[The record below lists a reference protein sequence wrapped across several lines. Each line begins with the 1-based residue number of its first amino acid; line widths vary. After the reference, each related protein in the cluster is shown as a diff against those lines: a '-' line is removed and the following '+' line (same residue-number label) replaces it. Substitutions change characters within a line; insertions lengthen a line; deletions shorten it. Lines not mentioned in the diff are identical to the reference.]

1 MKKEI
6 KIALVAVV
14 GLVVLFFGMNFL
26 KGLKL
31 FSSDSTYYMSFKEL
45 SGLGNS
51 TPIYANGYRVGVV
64 KHIDYDYSLEKD
76 IMVEVGID
84 PDMRIPKGTT
94 AEISSDLLGNVKVN
108 LVLDRESKET
118 LAEGGIIPGDT
129 NSGMM
134 GEVKNMV
141 PTIQKMLPKLDSI
154 MSSLNTLM
162 ADPAIAQSLHN
173 VQGITEGLKT
183 STKEL
188 NTLMAQLNHSVPSM
202 MTKTSTVLDNATTL
216 TDNLNTKLSAVDL
229 AATMGKVNSTL
240 ANVEALTSRM
250 NSNQGT
256 LGLMMNDP
264 SLYNNLNATMLSAD
278 SLLVNLRQHPK
289 RYVHFSIFGKKDK

>member
-31 FSSDSTYYMSFKEL
+31 FSSDSLYYMSFKEL
-45 SGLGNS
+45 SGLGTS

-64 KHIDYDYSLEKD
+64 KDIDYDYTLEKD

-94 AEISSDLLGNVKVN
+94 AEISSDLLGNLQVN
-108 LVLDRESKET
+108 LMFDRESKEI
-118 LAEGGIIPGDT
+118 LPEGGIIPGNT

-154 MSSLNTLM
+154 MASLNTLM
-162 ADPAIAQSLHN
+162 ADPAIANSLHN
-173 VQGITEGLKT
+173 VEGITSGLT
-183 STKEL
+183 TTTKEL
-188 NTLMAQLNHSVPSM
+188 NALMAQLNRSVPSVM
-202 MTKTSTVLDNATTL
+202 SKTSTVLDNATTL
-216 TDNLNTKLSAVDL
+216 TDNLNTKLAAVDM
-229 AATMGKVNSTL
+229 AATMSKVNATL
-240 ANVEALTSRM
+240 ANVEALTNRM

-264 SLYNNLNATMLSAD
+264 SLYNNLNATMLLAD